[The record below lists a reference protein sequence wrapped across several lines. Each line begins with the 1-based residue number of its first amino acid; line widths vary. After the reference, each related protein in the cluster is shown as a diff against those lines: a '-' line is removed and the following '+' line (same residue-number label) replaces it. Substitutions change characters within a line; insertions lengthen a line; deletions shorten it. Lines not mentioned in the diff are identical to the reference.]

1 MIKKIVDIAGLNIEI
16 DTTNIIGDLI
26 VKDLGAIEKQGKN
39 IDICINFKKISLDY
53 EVTSGNNC
61 KFNKD
66 SFFYKSLYPLKYQIT
81 NLFNDNKTEISI
93 EFINKNI
100 KAKLQSFLYGK
111 NNLEKNII
119 LSYSLFWYIL
129 ELELLKRNK
138 TFLHAGIFS
147 KNGEAI
153 AITGTGGS
161 GKTSSLFKV
170 LEDKEYKYLA
180 EDFGIIGKDIKT
192 YYNPK
197 PLSIYETDIKF
208 NPKILNKTYEFLDP
222 TQKLLRNIEIKFLKR
237 DPIIKVNPKKL
248 LGTQIANKVDLKK
261 VLYYVRTDVKT
272 IKLNAISKDELAERS
287 LNVAIREFKIFFEIF
302 TLLNANKKE
311 KYNFLAV
318 DDIINNIRNL
328 YNDIFS
334 KTENYLI
341 EIPFKETPE
350 NIIKFLKNERI
361 IE

>member
-1 MIKKIVDIAGLNIEI
+1 MGKIVNIAGLNLEI
-16 DTTNIIGDLI
+16 DTRNIIGRLI
-26 VKDLGAIEKQGKN
+26 AEELGAIEVEEN
-39 IDICINFKKISLDY
+39 NVDISIKFKKINLDY
-53 EVTSGNNC
+53 KVTSGDNC
-61 KFNKD
+61 KFNQG

-81 NLFNDNKTEISI
+81 NLFNSDTTKIDI
-93 EFINKNI
+93 EFVDKNI
-100 KAKLQSFLYGK
+100 KGKLQSFLYGK
-111 NNLEKNII
+111 NNLEKNTI

-129 ELELLKRNK
+129 ELELLKRDK

-208 NPKILNKTYEFLDP
+208 NPKILNKTYDFLDSK
-222 TQKLLRNIEIKFLKR
+222 QKILWDIEVKYLKR

-248 LGTQIANKVDLKK
+248 LNTQIEEQTILKK
-261 VLYYVRTDVKT
+261 VLYYLRTDT
-272 IKLNAISKDELAERS
+272 QSIKINDISKEELAERS
-287 LNVAIREFKIFFEIF
+287 LNVALREFKIFFEIF
-302 TLLNANKKE
+302 TLLNANKKND
-311 KYNFLAV
+311 YDFLTV
-318 DDIINNIRNL
+318 NDIIKNMRNL
-328 YNDIFS
+328 YIDIFS

-350 NIIKFLKNERI
+350 HIIKFLEQEGI
-361 IE
+361 IK